1 MRPLTPV
8 PTSLAASLA
17 AATAL
22 LLVACGGGDGDE
34 AAADA
39 GNADADAAAPAVA
52 SDTACQRLTG
62 IPADSMETTSSGLG
76 VLQVSEGQGPAA
88 EAGDTVVAHYL
99 GCLTDGTK
107 FDASHDRARPISFVL
122 GRGEVIQGWDE
133 GLTGMRPGGV
143 RHLRI
148 PPQLGYGARGT
159 PGGPIPPNS
168 TLLFEVQMVDVR
180 PAGDGSA
187 GG

>member
-1 MRPLTPV
+1 MRSLTPV
-8 PTSLAASLA
+8 PASLA

-22 LLVACGGGDGDE
+22 LLVACGGGDRGE
-34 AAADA
+34 AAAD
-39 GNADADAAAPAVA
+39 GGTDRADTIASSV
-52 SDTACQRLTG
+52 SDTACHRLTG
-62 IPADSMETTSSGLG
+62 IPVDSMETTSSGLG
-76 VLQVSEGQGPAA
+76 VRQVSEGQGRAA

-148 PPQLGYGARGT
+148 PPELGYGARGT
-159 PGGPIPPNS
+159 PDGPIPPNS

-180 PAGDGSA
+180 PPGDESA

>member
-8 PTSLAASLA
+8 PASLA

-22 LLVACGGGDGDE
+22 VLVACGGGDGGE
-34 AAADA
+34 AAAD
-39 GNADADAAAPAVA
+39 GGPDDADTAASTAT
-52 SDTACQRLTG
+52 SDTACHRLTG
-62 IPADSMETTSSGLG
+62 IPADSMEATSSGLG
-76 VLQVSEGQGPAA
+76 VRQVSEGQGRAA

-133 GLTGMRPGGV
+133 GLSGMRPGGV

-148 PPQLGYGARGT
+148 PPELGYGARGT
-159 PGGPIPPNS
+159 PDGPIPPNS

-180 PAGDGSA
+180 PPGDGSA

>member
-1 MRPLTPV
+1 MRPLTSV
-8 PTSLAASLA
+8 PASLA
-17 AATAL
+17 AATAF
-22 LLVACGGGDGDE
+22 LLVACGGGNGGE
-34 AAADA
+34 GAAEGGTA
-39 GNADADAAAPAVA
+39 NADTAAPAAA
-52 SDTACQRLTG
+52 SDTACRKLTG

-76 VLQVSEGQGPAA
+76 VRQVSEGEGAVA

-107 FDASHDRARPISFVL
+107 FDASHDRARPITFVL

-133 GLTGMRPGGV
+133 GLGGMRPGGV

-148 PPQLGYGARGT
+148 PPELGYGARGT
-159 PGGPIPPNS
+159 PDGPIPPNS